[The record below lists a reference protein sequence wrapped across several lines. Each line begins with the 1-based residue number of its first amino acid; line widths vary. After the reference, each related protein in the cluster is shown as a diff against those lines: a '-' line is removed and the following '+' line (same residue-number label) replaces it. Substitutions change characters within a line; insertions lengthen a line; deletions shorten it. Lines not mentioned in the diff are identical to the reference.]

1 MENTEQARDL
11 ILEKKMEDYSSMLR
25 DFKAEGELVVTI
37 TLNEYRSLVET
48 SANSQSYAYD
58 NYKLK
63 EQVEKLQSEVSA
75 KDKRIVVLTEQLK
88 AAGRL
93 IKAFKAT
100 ATEATAK

>member
-1 MENTEQARDL
+1 MENTEHARDL
-11 ILEKKMEDYSSMLR
+11 ILDKKLNDLSSYMR

-75 KDKRIVVLTEQLK
+75 KDKRIVVLTEQMK

-93 IKAFKAT
+93 IKAFKAMG
-100 ATEATAK
+100 ENVK

>member
-88 AAGRL
+88 AAGRM
-93 IKAFKAT
+93 IKAFKAMGE
-100 ATEATAK
+100 TEK

>member
-1 MENTEQARDL
+1 MENTEHARDL
-11 ILEKKMEDYSSMLR
+11 ILDKKLNDLSSYMR

-88 AAGRL
+88 AAGRM
-93 IKAFKAT
+93 IKAFKAMG
-100 ATEATAK
+100 ENVK